1 LVIKRRIFKLS
12 TLFLGA
18 SLLALSLS
26 ACESRKYNRGNL
38 LDPERVE
45 DIRSGE
51 LNRDEVVEIL
61 GSPSSITPFGS
72 DTWYYISQRTESYAF
87 FTPKVLERQIVVVSF
102 DKKGK
107 VTKVDT
113 VGLEQ
118 GREIIPVARKTP
130 THGNKLTVLEQLI
143 GNLGRFKNAN
153 KNAAKEED

>member
-1 LVIKRRIFKLS
+1 VIKRRIFKLS

-26 ACESRKYNRGNL
+26 ACESRKNTRGNL

-45 DIRSGE
+45 DIRPGE

-87 FTPKVLERQIVVVSF
+87 FAPKVLERQIVVVSF

-153 KNAAKEED
+153 KNAAKEEDQ